1 MSNTTPLIERTIWT
15 IGHAD
20 HSLEKFLGLL
30 AAQHIQ
36 VLVDTRSMLP
46 TDSNIWFHPDN
57 LQASLENAS
66 IKFRRFG
73 QDIPKGAEGVPLHE
87 PEGSYKAGP
96 LPCLQFESVAFQGW
110 AKLEQGCRHSRI
122 ALLCSEESP
131 VRCNRR
137 LLISRPLTAKGI
149 KTCHIRGNGRLQAE
163 EDLKGEEEAAARLRP
178 PTTAATEIYSIGV
191 TSYAAARFFG
201 TLRQAGIG
209 RLLDVRLNNWTQLA
223 GFTKR
228 DDLPFFLKELCDAEY
243 VHEPL
248 LAPTRTLLD
257 SYKKNGGRWQ
267 EYEQEFLALLAE
279 RRVEEQLDRRSF
291 DIPTVLLCYEAEAD
305 FCHRRLV
312 LKYLQQKWGGLKI
325 THL

>member
-1 MSNTTPLIERTIWT
+1 MSNTVSLSERAIWT

-20 HSLEKFLGLL
+20 HSLENFLGLL
-30 AAQHIQ
+30 ADQRIQ
-36 VLVDTRSMLP
+36 VVVDTRSTTLG
-46 TDSNIWFHPDN
+46 NCAAWFHPHN
-57 LQASLENAS
+57 LQASLKDAA
-66 IKFRRFG
+66 IQFRTFG
-73 QDIPKGAEGVPLHE
+73 QDIPEA
-87 PEGSYKAGP
+87 PEGMALREPDGFYGADLP
-96 LPCLQFESVAFQGW
+96 LCLQFEAVAFQGW
-110 AKLEQGCRHSRI
+110 ARLEEGCRHSRI

-131 VRCNRR
+131 ARCNRR
-137 LLISRPLTAKGI
+137 LLISRPLVARGI
-149 KTCHIRGNGRLQAE
+149 RTYHIRGDGRLQAE
-163 EDLKGEEEAAARLRP
+163 EDLASEERDATPSSAPAAV
-178 PTTAATEIYSIGV
+178 ATQIYSIGV

-201 TLRQAGIG
+201 TLRQRGIR

-228 DDLPFFLKELCDAEY
+228 DDLPFFLGELCGAEY

-248 LAPTRTLLD
+248 LAPTRALLD

-279 RRVEEQLDRRSF
+279 RKVEQQINRRSF
-291 DIPTVLLCYEAEAD
+291 DTPTVLLCYEAEAD

-312 LKYLQQKWGGLKI
+312 LEYLQQKWGGLEI